1 VAGELQ
7 EVLLRVLEILAAEGE
22 LRDQLGQLHRELWRV
37 LHASNLY
44 VALYDEP
51 TGLYFFPYN
60 ADPDDQDFTPQ
71 ALRKSLTDYVRR
83 TAEPLLCREAEMDQ
97 LVAAGHIE
105 RIGLPSPVWLGA
117 PLVTPRGCL
126 GAVVVQHYTD
136 AGALGPGDV
145 DTLAA
150 VARCMAVAVER
161 SWLEER
167 RRAEHEMRLRALA
180 QARDEAVRSSQ
191 AKSQFLANMSHEL
204 RTPLNAILGYTDLL
218 LEEHEHGAPALV
230 TDLGSIRAAAS
241 HLRELIDGVLDLTQV
256 ESGNYELAPTRFALT
271 AVVDAVLAQCA
282 PLARRQGDQ
291 LLRSGDEQVGELVT
305 DRRALLQIL
314 LNLVAN
320 ACKFTTAGR
329 VALRCRRSGDHVSI
343 EVSDT
348 GVGIDPARLG
358 DIFEPFVQLDGSST
372 RAHGGTGLGLTIAA
386 RLARELGGELSA
398 ASVPGSGSTFTLTV
412 PAGG

>member
-145 DTLAA
+145 DTLAGGREVHGGRGRA
-150 VARCMAVAVER
+150 LVARGAAPGG
-161 SWLEER
+161 
-167 RRAEHEMRLRALA
+167 
-180 QARDEAVRSSQ
+180 ARDAAARAGAGEGRGGPVEPGQ
-191 AKSQFLANMSHEL
+191 E
-204 RTPLNAILGYTDLL
+204 PVPG
-218 LEEHEHGAPALV
+218 EHVP
-230 TDLGSIRAAAS
+230 RAAHAAQR
-241 HLRELIDGVLDLTQV
+241 HPGVHRPCCSRST
-256 ESGNYELAPTRFALT
+256 NTAP
-271 AVVDAVLAQCA
+271 
-282 PLARRQGDQ
+282 RRW
-291 LLRSGDEQVGELVT
+291 
-305 DRRALLQIL
+305 
-314 LNLVAN
+314 
-320 ACKFTTAGR
+320 
-329 VALRCRRSGDHVSI
+329 
-343 EVSDT
+343 
-348 GVGIDPARLG
+348 
-358 DIFEPFVQLDGSST
+358 
-372 RAHGGTGLGLTIAA
+372 
-386 RLARELGGELSA
+386 
-398 ASVPGSGSTFTLTV
+398 
-412 PAGG
+412 